1 MELSQGDHGSNF
13 IKKRI
18 QYGLIGSNHL
28 VKRGLGLPKSLLSIL
43 LTGNLFIRDVL
54 LTLVE
59 HDETARDEVKV
70 EVCRLRSTIEMVED
84 GKSFLFQVDKITNR
98 MRF

>member
-13 IKKRI
+13 IKERI
-18 QYGLIGSNHL
+18 KYGLIGSNYL

-59 HDETARDEVKV
+59 HDETARDEVNSQ
-70 EVCRLRSTIEMVED
+70 LWY
-84 GKSFLFQVDKITNR
+84 
-98 MRF
+98 

>member
-1 MELSQGDHGSNF
+1 MRDHSGDHGSNF
-13 IKKRI
+13 IKERI
-18 QYGLIGSNHL
+18 RYGLIGSKHL

-59 HDETARDEVKV
+59 HDETARDEVNNSRVLIQLKPTV
-70 EVCRLRSTIEMVED
+70 HLFRSRRRLP
-84 GKSFLFQVDKITNR
+84 G
-98 MRF
+98 

>member
-13 IKKRI
+13 IKERI
-18 QYGLIGSNHL
+18 KYGLIGSNYL

-59 HDETARDEVKV
+59 HDETARDEVNSSSYGIDLQPSVKLFRSRW
-70 EVCRLRSTIEMVED
+70 RLP
-84 GKSFLFQVDKITNR
+84 G
-98 MRF
+98 

>member
-59 HDETARDEVKV
+59 HDETARDEVINSSYRIDLHPPV
-70 EVCRLRSTIEMVED
+70 NLSRS
-84 GKSFLFQVDKITNR
+84 R
-98 MRF
+98 WRFAG